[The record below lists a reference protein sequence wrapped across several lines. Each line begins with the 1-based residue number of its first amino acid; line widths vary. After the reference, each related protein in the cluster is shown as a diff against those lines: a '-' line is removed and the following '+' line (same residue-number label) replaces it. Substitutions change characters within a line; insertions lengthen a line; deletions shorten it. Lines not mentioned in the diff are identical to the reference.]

1 VTHEFYDCV
10 KLLRSLS
17 QRHQVMALF
26 AAQNWTADH
35 LSEQEMQTGGVFP
48 SACDCDRCVAVR
60 AGGGKIVSIGRS
72 A

>member
-1 VTHEFYDCV
+1 MTHEFYDCV

-17 QRHQVMALF
+17 RRHQVMALF

-35 LSEQEMQTGGVFP
+35 LSEQELQTGGVFP
-48 SACDCDRCVAVR
+48 SACDCPRCVAAR
-60 AGGGKIVSIGRS
+60 SNPGKIVRL